1 VEDANV
7 VKPTVTTGSKS
18 GTPAT
23 ELGVGNGIGLDAAQ
37 GTAEPKTPAETRLGA
52 TVSDTSTDNVPE
64 GSQSAALRAQ
74 MAEWRADETAAKEAR
89 IAAAAAQAAA
99 KLEEAKIAAEAD
111 PANKT
116 APGNEE
122 FDFDFDEGFAE
133 FDAARRA
140 EKVAADLD
148 AEVAAQAAAEL
159 KDAQLPSIDEEVLDT
174 VEGLGG
180 ARAAADAR
188 TTQVTKKI

>member
-7 VKPTVTTGSKS
+7 FKPPVPPGSKS

-64 GSQSAALRAQ
+64 GSQSAAL
-74 MAEWRADETAAKEAR
+74 EEAK
-89 IAAAAAQAAA
+89 IAAEAELRARVEEMRAADLRA
-99 KLEEAKIAAEAD
+99 KEAKIAAEAD

-159 KDAQLPSIDEEVLDT
+159 KDAQLPSIDEEVPET
-174 VEGLGG
+174 VSTSE
-180 ARAAADAR
+180 
-188 TTQVTKKI
+188 QC

>member
-1 VEDANV
+1 MQTKDNFTVRTEDVAFV
-7 VKPTVTTGSKS
+7 GKLIIR
-18 GTPAT
+18 TP
-23 ELGVGNGIGLDAAQ
+23 EGKLQSVRI
-37 GTAEPKTPAETRLGA
+37 GTAP
-52 TVSDTSTDNVPE
+52 S
-64 GSQSAALRAQ
+64 
-74 MAEWRADETAAKEAR
+74 
-89 IAAAAAQAAA
+89 I
-99 KLEEAKIAAEAD
+99 EEAKIAAEAD

-188 TTQVTKKI
+188 TNGYESQNIDRIVAVSEEA